1 MKRDS
6 WSLLLVVLMLIAL
19 TAGFLQH
26 RQTRQKLGLPGVK
39 IVAQPIYD
47 TDGNLLATN
56 SVFLPEQVSNY
67 KSDNRPVT
75 QETLRWL
82 PKDTTYGQRT
92 YRAPDG
98 FEAAFNVVLMGTD
111 RTSIHKPQYCLSGAG
126 WAVDPS
132 ELTTIAISEPYPY
145 QLPVAKLTASHEG
158 VTPTGEK
165 VAHRCVYVYW
175 FVADHELTAAPGQ
188 RMWWMARDLL
198 QTGVLQR
205 WAYVTCISYCAPGQ
219 EETTF
224 NRMKPLISAAV
235 PQFQLATGDPAPLA
249 RSF

>member
-6 WSLLLVVLMLIAL
+6 WSLLLVGLTLIGL
-19 TAGFLQH
+19 TAGMLHH
-26 RQTRQKLGLPGVK
+26 RQTRQKLGTPGVRV
-39 IVAQPIYD
+39 IPQPIYD
-47 TDGNLLATN
+47 SEGKLLATN
-56 SVFLPEQVSNY
+56 SVFLPEEVANY
-67 KSDNRPVT
+67 KSEARPVT

-82 PKDTTYGQRT
+82 PKDTTYGQRS
-92 YRAPDG
+92 YKALDG

-132 ELTTIAISEPYPY
+132 EVTTIAVAQPYPY
-145 QLPVAKLTASHEG
+145 QLSVAKLTASHEG
-158 VTPTGEK
+158 VTAAGEK
-165 VAHRCVYVYW
+165 VLQRCVYVYW

-198 QTGVLQR
+198 RTGVLQR

-219 EETTF
+219 EETTY
-224 NRMKPLISAAV
+224 NRMKELIAAAV
-235 PQFQLATGDPAPLA
+235 PSFQLATGEAAPLA
-249 RSF
+249 RNF